1 MVVGLFSRLSFF
13 PVLAKKRIS
22 ARWKRLKGHMNR
34 RLFIFIAG
42 LSAILLAQS
51 PQALPQQRP
60 KLVLLIAID
69 QFRYDY
75 FPRFRTEYTGGLK
88 LLLDRGANF
97 VDAHLE
103 HYPTVTAIGHS
114 TMLTGATPAT
124 SGIVGNDWYDRATGK
139 QVTSVADDS
148 VQLLN
153 GTPGTGASPRR
164 LLVSTL
170 GDEMKRAGWAQPKV
184 IGMSM
189 KDRSAILPS
198 GHMADA
204 AYWYDSNTG
213 GFLSS
218 TYYFPKLPA
227 WVSEFNAQNNGNAF
241 ADKQWQ
247 SAAQGR
253 VERRLAREPGK
264 ALYTDVNAS
273 PFGNDVLELFAERA
287 IEAEKLGQRGT
298 TDLLTISFSSNDSV
312 GHSYGPDSPEAHQI
326 SMGVDRTLG
335 RLFNYVE
342 KRIGLGN
349 VIVVMTADHGVAPV
363 PEVLA
368 EQRMP
373 GGRINPPAPRS
384 FFDPIQQALEK
395 RYGSGKWI
403 LNTAGSSPYF
413 NYQLMAEKKLDPV
426 EVQRV
431 AAEAIAAAPHVA
443 RVYTREQLLTSRASV
458 DKFDV
463 RVLRGFNARR
473 SGDLEVVLEPY
484 WIRGATKATHGTP
497 YNYDNHIPLVF
508 MGPGIQPGRYYQAAA
523 LNDAA
528 PTLAAML
535 DVEIPS
541 GSVGRVLYE
550 MFQPARAITPV
561 R

>member
-1 MVVGLFSRLSFF
+1 
-13 PVLAKKRIS
+13 
-22 ARWKRLKGHMNR
+22 MNR

-42 LSAILLAQS
+42 LSAILVAQS
-51 PQALPQQRP
+51 PQALRQQPRP

-103 HYPTVTAIGHS
+103 HYPTVTAVGHS
-114 TMLTGATPAT
+114 TMLSGATPAT
-124 SGIVGNDWYDRATGK
+124 SGIVGNDWYDRASGK
-139 QVTSVADDS
+139 QVTSVSDDS

-153 GTPGTGASPRR
+153 GTGTGASPRR

-170 GDEMKRAGWAQPKV
+170 GDEMKRAGWAKPKV
-184 IGMSM
+184 IGLSM

-218 TYYFPKLPA
+218 TYYFSKLPG
-227 WVSEFNAQNNGNAF
+227 WVSEFNAQNNGNVF

-247 SAAQGR
+247 SAAEGR

-264 ALYTDVNAS
+264 TLYAGVNAS

-298 TDLLTISFSSNDSV
+298 TDLLTVSFSSNDSV
-312 GHSYGPDSPEAHQI
+312 GHSYGPDSPEAHQV

-349 VIVVMTADHGVAPV
+349 VVVVMTADHGVAPV

-368 EQRMP
+368 EQKMP

-413 NYQLMAEKKLDPV
+413 NYQLIAEKKLNPA

-463 RVLRGFNARR
+463 RVMRGFNASR
-473 SGDLEVVLEPY
+473 SGDLEVLLDPY

-497 YNYDNHIPLVF
+497 YNYDNHIPFVF
-508 MGPGIQPGRYYQAAA
+508 MGPGIRPGRYYQAAA

-535 DVEIPS
+535 DVEMPS

-550 MFQPARAITPV
+550 MFQPERAITPV
-561 R
+561 RK